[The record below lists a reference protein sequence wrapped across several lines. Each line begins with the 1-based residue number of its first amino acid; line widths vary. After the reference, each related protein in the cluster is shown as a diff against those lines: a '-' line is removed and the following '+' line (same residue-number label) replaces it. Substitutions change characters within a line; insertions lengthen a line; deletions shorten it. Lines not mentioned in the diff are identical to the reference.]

1 VFERLLKKIARELK
15 KASIPYMVIG
25 GQAVLLYGEPRL
37 TRDIDITLG
46 VGVEGLNK
54 VRGIIRGIGLKIL
67 VKRDKEFVE
76 KNMVLPTLDKRSGI
90 RVDFIFS
97 FSLYERQAIE
107 RGKDIKLGR
116 TTVRFTSLED
126 LVIHK
131 VIAGRARDVEDVR
144 SVLLKNQKF
153 DSTYIMKWLKEFD
166 RSLGSNL
173 SEVFRKIEQEISSQ
187 L

>member
-1 VFERLLKKIARELK
+1 MFERLLKKVARELK

-46 VGVEGLNK
+46 LGVEGLNK
-54 VRGIIRGIGLKIL
+54 VRGITRGGGLKIL

-76 KNMVLPTLDKRSGI
+76 RNKVLPTLDKRSGI

-97 FSLYERQAIE
+97 FSSYERQAIE
-107 RGKDIKLGR
+107 RGKDVKLGR
-116 TTVRFTSLED
+116 TMVRFTSLED

-131 VIAGRARDVEDVR
+131 VIAGRARDFEDVK
-144 SVLLKNQKF
+144 SVLLRNQKF
-153 DSTYIMKWLKEFD
+153 DSTYIMKWLREFD
-166 RSLGSNL
+166 RTLSSNL
-173 SEVFRKIEQEISSQ
+173 SEVFRKIEEEVSCQI
-187 L
+187 